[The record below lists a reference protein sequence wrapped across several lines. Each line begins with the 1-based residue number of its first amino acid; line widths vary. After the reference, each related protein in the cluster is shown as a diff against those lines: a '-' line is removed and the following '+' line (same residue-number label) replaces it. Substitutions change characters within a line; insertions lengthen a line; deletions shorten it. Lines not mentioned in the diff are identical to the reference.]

1 MVIIK
6 FVGPNKFNTS
16 DSKDRQIS
24 SHLDNLNLEI
34 NRPWLEEVL
43 IVCANRIS
51 RHQTALIQVFFDKL
65 LKTATSMIRQC
76 ERTG

>member
-6 FVGPNKFNTS
+6 FFGANKFNTL

-34 NRPWLEEVL
+34 YRPCLEEVL
-43 IVCANRIS
+43 IVGANGVN
-51 RHQTALIQVFFDKL
+51 RHQTALIQVFSDKL
-65 LKTATSMIRQC
+65 LRTATSMIRQC
-76 ERTG
+76 ECTG